1 MSEARDAVDAFES
14 AEPTESPLVAVSRGV
29 PISLFELMLE
39 DRDELLGGA

>member
-1 MSEARDAVDAFES
+1 LSEVRDAVDAFES

-29 PISLFELMLE
+29 PLSLLELMHQ